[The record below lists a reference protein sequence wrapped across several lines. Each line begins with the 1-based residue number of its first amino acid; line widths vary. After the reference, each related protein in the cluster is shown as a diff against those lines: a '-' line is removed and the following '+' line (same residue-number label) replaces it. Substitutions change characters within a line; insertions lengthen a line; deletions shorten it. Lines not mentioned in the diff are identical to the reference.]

1 MSKKKNKLLKW
12 FGKKF
17 QIIVYHGKSYDVLRK
32 MRFNRFGFLMVFV
45 GIVIIMFAGLS
56 AIVVYTPVKQLI
68 PGYPDKETR
77 RLIYE
82 NAIKTDSLILELDK
96 RDVYL
101 QMLHDALFNDVPID
115 EDYVVPVENLTEEQI
130 KEFNNPKYE
139 RQTIEDKTTYYVDK
153 SVVLPDL
160 FPPVKGIVVSPYNKS
175 LGHYG
180 TDIASAGETMIRAT
194 LRGVVVLADYTVE
207 TGYTIIIQHKY
218 DLVSVY
224 KHNKSSFVKIGQ
236 FVETGENIAVYGDS
250 GENSSGE
257 HLHFELWR
265 NGVSLNP
272 EDYIIFE

>member
-1 MSKKKNKLLKW
+1 MSKRKNKLLKW

-32 MRFNRFGFLMVFV
+32 MRFNRFGLMMVFV
-45 GIVIIMFAGLS
+45 GIFVIMFAGLS

-82 NAIKTDSLILELDK
+82 NAIRTDSLVLELEK

-101 QMLHDALFNDVPID
+101 QMLRDALFNDVPID

-130 KEFNNPKYE
+130 KEFNNPSYE

-153 SVVLPDL
+153 SEVLPDL
-160 FPPVKGIVVSPYNKS
+160 FPPIKGMVVSSYNKS
-175 LGHYG
+175 EGHYG

-194 LRGVVVLADYTVE
+194 LRGVVLLSDYTVE

-224 KHNKSSFVKIGQ
+224 KHNKSSFVRAGQ
-236 FVETGENIAVYGDS
+236 FVETGENICVYGDS

-272 EDYIIFE
+272 EDYIVFE